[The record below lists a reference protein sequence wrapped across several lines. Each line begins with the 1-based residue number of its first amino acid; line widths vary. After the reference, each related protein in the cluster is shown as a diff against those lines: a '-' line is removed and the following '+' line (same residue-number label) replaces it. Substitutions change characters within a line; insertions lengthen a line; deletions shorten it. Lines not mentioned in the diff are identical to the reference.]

1 MGFLRSLKFY
11 AKSFVFGLLV
21 AVCALY
27 GVIAGV
33 VLRLIGKGEYAQY
46 TVGRVFYWLFS
57 RVMGIKVT
65 IKNEHYARI
74 KPSVV
79 IANHQSALD
88 VLVIGKL
95 FQPGYT
101 VTAKK
106 ALQYIPFLGWFMLAL
121 GTFFLDR
128 AKGEQAR
135 KVLASALAALKTQKR
150 SIFMF
155 PEGTR
160 LSTQKLEL
168 LPFKKGA
175 FHLAQQAGIPVV
187 PVAVCNYS
195 SVFHSATRT
204 FNPGEILIELLEPR
218 PTDGL
223 QTGEDILKFSEET
236 REDCVKKIENMG
248 YASVWGQ
255 KAGGGAA
262 DGDGADGLDYDAQ
275 DAASEVSV
283 EILDESTPL
292 LSTD

>member
-21 AVCALY
+21 VVCALY

-33 VLRLIGKGEYAQY
+33 VLRLIGKGDYAQY
-46 TVGRVFYWLFS
+46 TVARIFYCLFS
-57 RVMGIKVT
+57 RFMGIKITV
-65 IKNEHYARI
+65 KNEHYLRI

-88 VLVIGKL
+88 ILVISKL

-101 VTAKK
+101 VVAKK
-106 ALQYIPFLGWFMLAL
+106 GLKYIPFLGWFMLAL

-128 AKGEQAR
+128 AKSEKAR
-135 KVLASALAALKTQKR
+135 KVLASALVALKTQKR

-160 LSTQKLEL
+160 LTTQKLEL

-204 FNPGEILIELLEPR
+204 FNRGEIIIEMLEPR

-223 QTGEDILKFSEET
+223 QTREDILKFSEET
-236 REDCVKKIENMG
+236 REDCLKKIENMG
-248 YASVWGQ
+248 YAPVRGQ
-255 KAGGGAA
+255 KAG
-262 DGDGADGLDYDAQ
+262 DDDAQ
-275 DAASEVSV
+275 DTASEVSV
-283 EILDESTPL
+283 EIVDGSTPL